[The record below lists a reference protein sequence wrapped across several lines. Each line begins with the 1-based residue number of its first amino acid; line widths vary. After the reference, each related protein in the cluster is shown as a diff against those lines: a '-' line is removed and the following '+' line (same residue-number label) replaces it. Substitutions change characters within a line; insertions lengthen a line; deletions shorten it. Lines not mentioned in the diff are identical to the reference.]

1 MRKTTQMKAK
11 LLLLSCFIVI
21 SSTQIFGSRPTVH
34 LSTTALTPRVS
45 MLEEDESTYWNSVLT
60 YSQNFGSRLAL
71 ESQFEVGSET
81 GSLANPFRV
90 YNLAARL
97 NLGAHKVRL
106 GRLAHWSSLSFGRV
120 DGLDYTLKTT
130 KAGSFK
136 FIGGF
141 NAVTDFSD
149 TSFTDN
155 TFILTGW
162 SAGSMGNNLD
172 LAYWLENDS
181 EQSNSYVGVSGTKK
195 LFMSIR
201 LNGRL
206 AWSISEGQVYHSRLR
221 LSKSINKH
229 TISIG
234 FRQKRFLTG
243 NPYPWVDDK
252 VFSAPVFNL
261 GLTSRLYQNLIWM
274 NQLNYRL
281 AEENIFYLHSSV
293 TMKDI
298 SLALLVSSQGDE
310 RILGANI
317 GAQKMLTKSLT
328 LGGNVSANSVSY
340 GDIIEPQKSTGLYYW
355 LNWKPGATVSM
366 RFFGRYYQNP
376 YYKSDGRG
384 GLVINV
390 AL

>member
-1 MRKTTQMKAK
+1 MRNTTPMKAK
-11 LLLLSCFIVI
+11 LLLLSCCIVI

-34 LSTTALTPRVS
+34 LSTTALMPRVS
-45 MLEEDESTYWNSVLT
+45 MLEEDETTYWNSVLT
-60 YSQNFGSRLAL
+60 YSQDFGKAL
-71 ESQFEVGSET
+71 SLQTQMEVGSET
-81 GSLANPFRV
+81 GSLPNPFRV
-90 YNLAARL
+90 YNMTAQL
-97 NLGAHKVRL
+97 NLGAHKIRL
-106 GRLAHWSSLSFGRV
+106 GRLAHWSSLAFGRV
-120 DGLDYTLKTT
+120 DGLDYTLKTK

-149 TSFTDN
+149 TLFTDN
-155 TFILTGW
+155 TFILAGW
-162 SAGSMGNNLD
+162 GAGSMGNNLD
-172 LAYWLENDS
+172 LAYWLENDAD
-181 EQSNSYVGVSGTKK
+181 QSTSYFGVSGTKK

-201 LNGRL
+201 FNGRL
-206 AWSISEGQVYHSRLR
+206 AWSISEGQIYHSRLR

-243 NPYPWVDDK
+243 NPYSWVDDK
-252 VFSAPVFNL
+252 IVSAPVFNL
-261 GLTSRLYQNLIWM
+261 GLTSRLLQNLIWL

-293 TMKDI
+293 ALKDI
-298 SLALLVSSQGDE
+298 SLALLMSSQGE
-310 RILGANI
+310 ESIVGVNL
-317 GAQKMLTKSLT
+317 GAQKALTKALT

-355 LNWKPGATVSM
+355 LDWKPGATISM

>member
-1 MRKTTQMKAK
+1 
-11 LLLLSCFIVI
+11 
-21 SSTQIFGSRPTVH
+21 
-34 LSTTALTPRVS
+34 
-45 MLEEDESTYWNSVLT
+45 MLEEDETTYWNSVLT
-60 YSQNFGSRLAL
+60 YSQDFGKAL
-71 ESQFEVGSET
+71 SLQTQMEVGSET
-81 GSLANPFRV
+81 GSLPNPFRV
-90 YNLAARL
+90 YNMTAQL
-97 NLGAHKVRL
+97 NLGAHKIRL
-106 GRLAHWSSLSFGRV
+106 GRLAHWSSLAFGRV
-120 DGLDYTLKTT
+120 DGLDYTLKTK

-155 TFILTGW
+155 TFILAGW
-162 SAGSMGNNLD
+162 GAGSMGNNLD
-172 LAYWLENDS
+172 LAYWLENDAD
-181 EQSNSYVGVSGTKK
+181 QSNSYFGVSGTKK

-201 LNGRL
+201 FNGRL
-206 AWSISEGQVYHSRLR
+206 AWSISEGQIYHSRLR
-221 LSKSINKH
+221 LSKSIKKH

-252 VFSAPVFNL
+252 IVSSPVFSL
-261 GLTSRLYQNLIWM
+261 GLTSRIHQNLIWL

-293 TMKDI
+293 AMKDI
-298 SLALLVSSQGDE
+298 SLALLMSSQGE
-310 RILGANI
+310 ESILGMNI
-317 GAQKMLTKSLT
+317 GARKALTKSLT

-340 GDIIEPQKSTGLYYW
+340 GDIVEPQKSTGLYYW
-355 LNWKPGATVSM
+355 LDWKPGATISM